1 VLRVKDNWSA
11 EAERVDLSTF
21 LNPYSVTMR
30 FSVIIPLFNRPQE
43 IDELLESLTHQTY
56 QEFEVLVVEDGST
69 ERAEAI
75 VEKYSDRLD
84 VTYFFKENSRQ
95 GFTRNFGFERAKGDW
110 LVVFDSDC
118 LIPSHYF
125 QSVVDFLVDHPDT
138 DVYGGPDAAAAEF
151 SDLQKAIS
159 YSMTSPLTT
168 GGIRGNKRNVGVY
181 HPRSFNMGISR
192 KAWET
197 TGGYRIS
204 VKGEDVEFSI
214 RILEHG
220 LKTAL
225 ITDAFVYHKRR
236 TSFSQFRSQVQFF
249 GRARVNIRKFYP
261 GELKPLHWM
270 PALFLLYCTSILPV
284 WLTMGGIVS
293 PGYRALS
300 VCMAYT
306 APLIIWSLALLLHA
320 MWRTKSLRIAL
331 LALRAGF
338 IQLTSYGWGLLDE
351 YVRVVLFKLHDPTIG
366 EIREV
371 PRPQK
376 H

>member
-1 VLRVKDNWSA
+1 
-11 EAERVDLSTF
+11 
-21 LNPYSVTMR
+21 MR

-43 IDELLESLTHQTY
+43 IDELLESLTHQSY
-56 QEFEVLVVEDGST
+56 KDFEVLVVEDGST
-69 ERAEAI
+69 DRADAI
-75 VEKYSDRLD
+75 VEKYTGQLD
-84 VTYFFKENSRQ
+84 VKYFFKENSRQ

-118 LIPSHYF
+118 LIPAHYF
-125 QSVVDFLVDHPDT
+125 QSVVDFLKAHPET
-138 DVYGGPDAAAAEF
+138 DVYGGPDAAAEEF
-151 SDLQKAIS
+151 SNLQKAIS

-197 TGGYRIS
+197 TGGYRIT

-225 ITDAFVYHKRR
+225 ISDAFVYHKRR
-236 TSFSQFRSQVQFF
+236 TSFSQFRAQVQFF

-261 GELKPLHWM
+261 GELKLLHWM
-270 PALFLLYCTSILPV
+270 PAAFLLYCISIIPV
-284 WLTMGGIVS
+284 WFMMGGIVS

-300 VCMAYT
+300 VCIIYS
-306 APLIIWSLALLLHA
+306 APLPIWSLALLLHA
-320 MWRTKSLRIAL
+320 WMQTKSLRIAL

-338 IQLTSYGWGLLDE
+338 VQLTSYGWGLLDE
-351 YVRVVLFKLHDPTIG
+351 YLRVVVFKLHDPTIG

-371 PRPQK
+371 PDPQK
-376 H
+376 N